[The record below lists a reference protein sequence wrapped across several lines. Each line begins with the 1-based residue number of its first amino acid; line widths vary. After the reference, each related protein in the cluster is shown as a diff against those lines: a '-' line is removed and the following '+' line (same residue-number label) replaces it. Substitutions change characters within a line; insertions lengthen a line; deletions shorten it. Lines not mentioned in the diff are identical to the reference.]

1 MIRIA
6 LRMLVGDRLK
16 YIGLVAGL
24 AFATLL
30 ITQQGSIFAGFT
42 RRSGSWI
49 RDTSQADL
57 WIMDPQVEFTEDRK
71 AMLDSA
77 LLKVRGV
84 EGVQWA
90 VPLYKSYV
98 QARLQDGTRVVVR
111 MIGLDDA
118 TLTGGPPLM
127 EQGSLDLLKQDRAIL
142 VDARDVSDGLKLKLG
157 TDTEGPRELRVGD
170 RVDLNEHETVVVGTF
185 RRTREFFWDPVVYT
199 TYSRA
204 LRMAPP
210 ERRSLSYVL
219 AKVKPGLDPK
229 VVAARIEEATRLRA
243 QTGEEYEARSMAF
256 ILAKTGILPNF
267 GMTIVLGF
275 VIGVLVS
282 GQMLYNFILE
292 NQRAFAAMKA
302 MGASNM
308 LLLRMVFAQV
318 LFAAF
323 IGFGLGVGVTAA
335 VGQLLHD
342 SKLAFHMG
350 WKVPVFGGIAI
361 VVCCLLAAFI
371 SIQRVLR
378 LEPAVVFK
386 S

>member
-127 EQGSLDLLKQDRAIL
+127 EQGTLDLLKQDRAIL

-243 QTGEEYEARSMAF
+243 QTGEEYEARSMDF

-335 VGQLLHD
+335 VGTLLHD

-361 VVCCLLAAFI
+361 VVCCLIAAFI

>member
-16 YIGLVAGL
+16 FIGLVAGL

-49 RDTSQADL
+49 RDTAQADL

-71 AMLDSA
+71 AMLENA

-84 EGVQWA
+84 EGVEWA
-90 VPLYKSYV
+90 VPMYKSYV

-127 EQGSLDLLKQDRAIL
+127 VEGTLDALKQDRSIL
-142 VDARDVSDGLKLKLG
+142 VDARDLDDGLRLELG
-157 TDTEGPRELRVGD
+157 VAPEGPRALRVGD
-170 RVDLNEHETVVVGTF
+170 RVDLNDHEAVVVGTF
-185 RRTREFFWDPVVYT
+185 RRTREFFWDPVIFT

-219 AKVKPGLDPK
+219 AKVKPGLDPQS
-229 VVAARIEEATRLRA
+229 VAARIEASTRLRA
-243 QTGEEYEARSMAF
+243 ETSDNYEDRSMGF
-256 ILAKTGILPNF
+256 ILDKTGILPNF
-267 GMTIVLGF
+267 GMTIALGF
-275 VIGVLVS
+275 VIGVLIS
-282 GQMLYNFILE
+282 GQLLYNFILE

-302 MGASNM
+302 MGASNV
-308 LLLRMVFAQV
+308 LLLRMVSAQV
-318 LFAAF
+318 LYAAF
-323 IGFGLGVGVTAA
+323 IGFGLGMGVTAL
-335 VGQLLHD
+335 VGHLFED
-342 SKLAFHMG
+342 SKLAFYLA
-350 WKVPVFGGIAI
+350 WQVPVFGGMAI
-361 VVCCLLAAFI
+361 LMCTLVAGLI
-371 SIQRVLR
+371 SIRRVLR

>member
-142 VDARDVSDGLKLKLG
+142 VDARDVGDGLKLKLG

-243 QTGEEYEARSMAF
+243 QTGEEYEARSMDF

>member
-127 EQGSLDLLKQDRAIL
+127 EQGTLDLLKQDRAIL
-142 VDARDVSDGLKLKLG
+142 VDARDTSDGLKLKLG
-157 TDTEGPRELRVGD
+157 TDTEGPRDLRVGD

-243 QTGEEYEARSMAF
+243 QTGEEYEARSMDF

-267 GMTIVLGF
+267 GMTIILGF

-308 LLLRMVFAQV
+308 LLLRMVCAQV

>member
-243 QTGEEYEARSMAF
+243 QTGEEYEARSMDF

>member
-118 TLTGGPPLM
+118 TLTGGPPIM

-142 VDARDVSDGLKLKLG
+142 VDARDVGDGLKLKLG

-243 QTGEEYEARSMAF
+243 QTGEEYEARSMDF

-335 VGQLLHD
+335 VGTLLHD

>member
-49 RDTSQADL
+49 RDTAQADL

-71 AMLDSA
+71 VMLDSA

-98 QARLQDGTRVVVR
+98 QARLQDGSRVVVR

-142 VDARDVSDGLKLKLG
+142 VDARDTDDGLKLKLG
-157 TDTEGPRELRVGD
+157 MPGEGPRELRVGD
-170 RVDLNEHETVVVGTF
+170 RVDLNEHETVVVGAF

-243 QTGEEYEARSMAF
+243 QTSEEYEARSMDF

-323 IGFGLGVGVTAA
+323 IGYGLGVGVTAA
-335 VGQLLHD
+335 VGTLLQD

-350 WKVPVFGGIAI
+350 WQVPVFGGIAI

-386 S
+386 G

>member
-1 MIRIA
+1 VNFIA

-49 RDTSQADL
+49 RDTAQADL

-71 AMLDSA
+71 VMLDSA

-90 VPLYKSYV
+90 VPLFKSYV
-98 QARLQDGTRVVVR
+98 QARLQDGSRVVVR

-127 EQGSLDLLKQDRAIL
+127 EEGSLALLKQDRAIL
-142 VDARDVSDGLKLKLG
+142 VDARDVGDGLKLKLG
-157 TDTEGPRELRVGD
+157 MPDEGPRELRVGD

-243 QTGEEYEARSMAF
+243 QTSEEYEARSMDF

-335 VGQLLHD
+335 VGTLLHD

-350 WKVPVFGGIAI
+350 WQVPVFGGIAI
-361 VVCCLLAAFI
+361 VICCLLAAFI